1 MHLFALS
8 NHVRQTSFEDAAN
21 TFTSSCLLGPPTVEY
36 APYGRIPSGKRRTDA
51 RQGTI
56 DLDPEFMDFLES
68 LANPA
73 PTKEE
78 ETDAAKA
85 EKVTTTPLVQ
95 YLKDK
100 KASKTK
106 DSGPSKGSRSSRNE
120 QGSSSRRV
128 AEGTE
133 SPKKRESKKEK
144 LEREKVDK
152 EKLAEATRAAVAAVH
167 SATAKLQTRN
177 GQGQAS
183 SANTPTEP
191 PKNRERAVARE
202 RGSIAAAARILQ
214 RDLGLTPGNAH
225 RRAKAEAESPKSD
238 ASTAAING
246 NPNPPNSRLR
256 QRQGPDTSANTGRNR
271 GRIEG
276 NAPTG
281 ENNKPKAA
289 PPTPMVLLKK
299 PVDNAAA
306 AGSSGSSA
314 STSRPLTPAAR
325 PANTPQPAANVPPS
339 VPAALNKPSPQ
350 IINRRQPA
358 QPVPSAGATQ
368 AFVKHANPSQGVTEL
383 LLKEAMET
391 FGAVSRVEIDKR
403 KGFAYVDFV
412 DSDSLKKAM
421 AANPTRIAQGT
432 VQVLERKDGRRA
444 GEQTPRAPQNQ
455 SHGSMRGGG
464 SGSAA
469 GGGNNNNNNNNGPP
483 RGPSGGGG
491 GGRGPP
497 RRGRG
502 RNTGGGGGSGAAGS
516 AAATLSGPATPV
528 PSGPAAAAK

>member
-1 MHLFALS
+1 
-8 NHVRQTSFEDAAN
+8 
-21 TFTSSCLLGPPTVEY
+21 
-36 APYGRIPSGKRRTDA
+36 
-51 RQGTI
+51 
-56 DLDPEFMDFLES
+56 MDFLES
-68 LANPA
+68 LANPT

-78 ETDAAKA
+78 ETDTAKT

-120 QGSSSRRV
+120 QASSSRRV

-133 SPKKRESKKEK
+133 PPKKRESKKEK
-144 LEREKVDK
+144 LEREKADK

-183 SANTPTEP
+183 SANTSAEP

-225 RRAKAEAESPKSD
+225 RRAKAEADSPKSD

-246 NPNPPNSRLR
+246 SPNQPNSRLR

-271 GRIEG
+271 GRGEG
-276 NAPTG
+276 NAQTG

-306 AGSSGSSA
+306 VGPSGPGA
-314 STSRPLTPAAR
+314 STSRPLTPATR

-339 VPAALNKPSPQ
+339 APAALNKPTPQ
-350 IINRRQPA
+350 IMNRRQPA

-368 AFVKHANPSQGVTEL
+368 AFVKHANPSQGVTEP

-412 DSDSLKKAM
+412 DSESLKKAM

-444 GEQTPRAPQNQ
+444 GEQQAPRAPQNQ

-464 SGSAA
+464 SVGVIGS
-469 GGGNNNNNNNNGPP
+469 NNNSGPP
-483 RGPSGGGG
+483 QGQSGGGGG

-502 RNTGGGGGSGAAGS
+502 RNTGGGGSGAGGS
-516 AAATLSGPATPV
+516 AAAAASGAAAPV
-528 PSGPAAAAK
+528 PSGSAAASK